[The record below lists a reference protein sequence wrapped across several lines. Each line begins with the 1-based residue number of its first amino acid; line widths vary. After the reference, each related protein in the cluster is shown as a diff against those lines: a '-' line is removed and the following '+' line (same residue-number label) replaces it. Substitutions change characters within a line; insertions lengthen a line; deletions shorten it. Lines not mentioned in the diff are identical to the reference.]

1 MALVTLMSLLDD
13 TILVQLDV
21 SAAGAVVGVA
31 ASNGSNRTATV
42 TLTRPSGSIASRTLA
57 PGANVSVSIPKG
69 KQFPYADDV
78 LSDWQLGL
86 SLA

>member
-42 TLTRPSGSIASRTLA
+42 TLTRLAENQWAHLSGKL
-57 PGANVSVSIPKG
+57 
-69 KQFPYADDV
+69 
-78 LSDWQLGL
+78 
-86 SLA
+86 